1 MVRLLSLS
9 LLTVFASAALAGTSA
24 EQQVLTGS
32 PVRLAEKWSYVDCGS
47 DSDPVQIKSIK
58 ISPDPPKPGHDLT
71 VTVSATAVGT
81 IEEGA
86 YADVSVKL
94 GLIKLLTKQFD
105 VCEEARS
112 ANATVQCPVQEGDYE
127 VSQTV
132 ALPGEIPRAKFNINV
147 KGYTKDDDDLLCLN
161 LMVNFGPFNVW

>member
-9 LLTVFASAALAGTSA
+9 LLTVFASVALAGPSA

-32 PVRLAEKWSYVDCGS
+32 PVRLAEKWTYRDC
-47 DSDPVQIKSIK
+47 DKIDQ

-94 GLIKLLTKQFD
+94 GRIKLLTKTFD
-105 VCEEARS
+105 VCEEARN

-132 ALPGEIPRAKFNINV
+132 ALPGEIPPAKFNIDV
-147 KGYTKDDDDLLCLN
+147 KGYTHDDDDLLCLS
-161 LMVNFGPFNVW
+161 LIVNFGPFNF